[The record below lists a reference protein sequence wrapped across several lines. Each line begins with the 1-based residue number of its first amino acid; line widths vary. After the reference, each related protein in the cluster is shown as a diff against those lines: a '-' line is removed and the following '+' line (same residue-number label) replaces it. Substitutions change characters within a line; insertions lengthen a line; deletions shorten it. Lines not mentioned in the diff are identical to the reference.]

1 MNELIIKINKSTN
14 KMLFTELDEKYM
26 KRAIALAERGRFT
39 TSPNPNVGCVIVKE
53 NKIVGEG
60 LHHKAG
66 AGHAEVNALAIAKQ
80 QSIGATCYVTL
91 EPCSHF
97 GRTPPCALA
106 LVKAGVKRVV
116 VAMVDPNPKVAGR
129 GIALLQEA
137 GIKVDVGLLTKE
149 AEQLNLG
156 FITRMKYK
164 RPRIT
169 VKMASSLDGKTA
181 LKNGLSQWITGPDA
195 RADVQYY
202 RAQQS
207 AILTGINT
215 VLADDPSLNVR
226 YQELLASPAFN
237 SELMSEANLRQPI
250 RIILDS
256 NNQCTLQEKLFN
268 LPGKVLLVSLQT
280 RDSSTFKNCVA
291 EVEQVICSADNHQRI
306 DLNALMILLNEYE
319 INDLWVE
326 AGATLAGELFKKEL
340 VDEFILYQ
348 ATKLMGD
355 QSRNLVNLPNF
366 STMNEIITLKL
377 HSVMQIGDDIRLIN
391 HRE

>member
-1 MNELIIKINKSTN
+1 MP
-14 KMLFTELDEKYM
+14 FTETDQKYM
-26 KRAIALAERGRFT
+26 QRAIELAKKGRFT
-39 TSPNPNVGCVIVKE
+39 TSPNPNVGCVITLNDE
-53 NKIVGEG
+53 IVGEG
-60 LHHKAG
+60 FHLKAG
-66 AGHAEVNALAIAKQ
+66 AGHAEVNALAIAKEK
-80 QSIGATCYVTL
+80 SLGATCYVTL

-116 VAMVDPNPKVAGR
+116 IAMVDPNPKVAGR
-129 GIALLQEA
+129 GISILEEA
-137 GIKVDVGLLTKE
+137 GIIVEVGLLTTQ

-156 FITRMKYK
+156 FITRMKFK

-181 LKNGLSQWITGPDA
+181 LKNGESKWITGEAA
-195 RADVQYY
+195 RADVQYF

-215 VLADDPSLNVR
+215 VLLDNPSLNVR
-226 YQELLASPAFN
+226 YQELINSPQITP
-237 SELMSEANLRQPI
+237 ELLPEANVRQPI

-256 NNQCTLQEKLFN
+256 NNKLTLQEHLFS
-268 LPGKVLLVSLQT
+268 LPGKVLIVSLT
-280 RDSSTFKNCVA
+280 ARDRSDFDLCTA
-291 EVEQVICSADNHQRI
+291 DVEQIICPKNDLNKI
-306 DLNALMILLNEYE
+306 DLHELMSLLNQYE

-326 AGATLAGELFKKEL
+326 AGATLAGELFKCDL

-348 ATKLMGD
+348 AIKLMGD
-355 QSRNLVNLPNF
+355 QSRSLVNLPHF
-366 STMNEIITLKL
+366 STMNDIIKLKL
-377 HSVMQIGDDIRLIN
+377 QSVVQIGDDIRLIN

>member
-1 MNELIIKINKSTN
+1 MP
-14 KMLFTELDEKYM
+14 FTELDKKYM
-26 KRAIALAERGRFT
+26 QRAIELAKRGRFT
-39 TSPNPNVGCVIVKE
+39 TSPNPNVGCVIV
-53 NKIVGEG
+53 NDHTIVGEG
-60 LHHKAG
+60 FHQIAG
-66 AGHAEVNALAIAKQ
+66 SGHAEVHALAAAKLQ
-80 QSIGATCYVTL
+80 ATNATCYVTL
-91 EPCSHF
+91 EPCSHY

-129 GIALLQEA
+129 GIAMLEAA
-137 GIKVDVGLLTKE
+137 GIVVDVGLLTKQAE
-149 AEQLNLG
+149 ALNLG
-156 FITRMKYK
+156 FITRMQLK
-164 RPRIT
+164 RPRVT

-181 LKNGLSQWITGPDA
+181 LKNGLSQWITGPQA

-207 AILTGINT
+207 AILTGNKT
-215 VLADDPSLNVR
+215 VFADDPSLNVR
-226 YQELLASPAFN
+226 YQELLNSPAFD
-237 SELMSEANLRQPI
+237 SELVNENNLRQPI

-256 NNQCTLQEKLFN
+256 HNQLSLQEKLFE
-268 LPGKVLLVSLQT
+268 LPGKVLIVSLNA
-280 RDSSTFKNCVA
+280 RDVSAFKDCKA
-291 EVEQVICSADNHQRI
+291 DVEQLICAADTNNRI
-306 DLNALMILLNEYE
+306 DLKALMKLLNEYE

-326 AGATLAGELFKKEL
+326 AGATLAGELFKNDL

-366 STMNEIITLKL
+366 STMNDIIQLKL
-377 HSVMQIGDDIRLIN
+377 HSVTQIGNDIRLIN

>member
-1 MNELIIKINKSTN
+1 
-14 KMLFTELDEKYM
+14 MLFTSADKQHM
-26 KRAIALAERGRFT
+26 QRAIALAKRGRFT
-39 TSPNPNVGCVIVKE
+39 TSPNPNVGCVIVNADK
-53 NKIVGEG
+53 KVGEG
-60 LHHKAG
+60 FHQQAG
-66 AGHAEVNALAIAKQ
+66 QGHAEVNALAMAGE
-80 QSIGATCYVTL
+80 SARNATCYVTL

-129 GIALLQEA
+129 GIAILEEA
-137 GIKVDVGLLTKE
+137 GIQVDVGLLTAE
-149 AEQLNLG
+149 AEALNLG
-156 FITRMKYK
+156 FITRMKNK

-169 VKMASSLDGKTA
+169 VKMAASLDGKTA
-181 LKNGLSQWITGPDA
+181 LKNGQSQWITGPDA

-207 AILTGINT
+207 AILTGIGT

-226 YQELLASPAFN
+226 YAELLNSPRFDAA
-237 SELMSEANLRQPI
+237 LLSEAQVRQPT

-256 NNQCTLQEKLFN
+256 NNQLSLQEQLFN
-268 LPGKVLLVSLQT
+268 LPGKILLVSLSQ
-280 RDSSTFKNCVA
+280 RDNNAFKEMKA
-291 EVEQVICSADNHQRI
+291 EVEQIICEQDAQGRI
-306 DLNALMILLNEYE
+306 DLNHLMKHLNQYE

-326 AGATLAGELFKKEL
+326 AGATLAGEFFNLGL

-348 ATKLMGD
+348 APKLMGD

-366 STMNEIITLKL
+366 STMDDIIQFKL
-377 HSVMQIGDDIRLIN
+377 HSVTQIGDDIRLIN
-391 HRE
+391 HRI

>member
-1 MNELIIKINKSTN
+1 
-14 KMLFTELDEKYM
+14 MLFTELDKKQM
-26 KRAIALAERGRFT
+26 QRAIELAKRGRFT
-39 TSPNPNVGCVIVKE
+39 TSPNPNVGCVIV
-53 NKIVGEG
+53 NNGITVGEG
-60 LHHKAG
+60 FHQQAG
-66 AGHAEVNALAIAKQ
+66 FAHAEVNALAMAGESAKQ
-80 QSIGATCYVTL
+80 ATCYVTL

-129 GIALLQEA
+129 GIAILEDA
-137 GIKVDVGLLTKE
+137 GIQVDVGLLTLE

-156 FITRMKYK
+156 FIKRMQDK
-164 RPRIT
+164 RPRVT

-181 LKNGLSQWITGPDA
+181 LANGMSQWITGPQS
-195 RADVQYY
+195 RVDVQYY

-207 AILTGINT
+207 AILTGVAT
-215 VLADDPSLNVR
+215 VIADDPSLNVR
-226 YQELLASPAFN
+226 YLELVNSPRFDINLVNADK
-237 SELMSEANLRQPI
+237 LRQPI

-256 NNQCTLQEKLFN
+256 HNKLSLQEKLFN
-268 LPGKVLLVSLQT
+268 LPGKVIIVSLVK
-280 RDSSTFKNCVA
+280 RDVTHFEKCHADVD
-291 EVEQVICSADNHQRI
+291 QLICSKNQEGRI
-306 DLNALMILLNEYE
+306 DLNELMTLLNQYE

-326 AGATLAGELFKKEL
+326 AGATLAGDFFKNNL

-355 QSRNLVNLPNF
+355 QARNLVNLPNF
-366 STMNEIITLKL
+366 STMNDVIKFKL
-377 HSVMQIGDDIRLIN
+377 HSVVQIGDDIRLIN